1 MPEEIEPYVPF
12 PVFVQDNPVENYSS
26 RVYPIYET
34 EDTLPGGGGGQ
45 EPTIFD
51 LTVGDTWSFQPDIR
65 DLTVGDATISSV
77 PLTYLITVTP
87 NPVDFGAVELGET
100 SGAQIVTITNVGTG
114 PVTITGIVITGDFA
128 EETP

>member
-12 PVFVQDNPVENYSS
+12 SVFVQDNPVENYSS

-51 LTVGDTWSFQPDIR
+51 LMVGDTWSFQPDIR
-65 DLTVGDATISSV
+65 DLTVGDATISAIPPTYVLTLV
-77 PLTYLITVTP
+77 PD
-87 NPVDFGAVELGET
+87 PVDFGTAIFGGE
-100 SGAQIVTITNVGTG
+100 
-114 PVTITGIVITGDFA
+114 
-128 EETP
+128 